1 MILSQTHITLMKPH
15 PIFDDYVI
23 TENGDVINRRTN
35 RKLKTQTNKK
45 GYMNVGLMKDKK
57 QYYKRINRLVLETY
71 RPIENAHLYHA
82 HHNNEIK
89 TDNRLENL
97 EWELIADHIRE
108 HKKGQ
113 VLSEEH
119 KRKLLEANRGKV
131 VSEETRRKL
140 SEANKGKVLSE
151 ETRRK
156 IGEANKGL
164 KKSEETKRKISDSCK
179 GRMLSEETRRKM
191 SETKKGHLVTK
202 ETKRKM
208 SEARIGKPNQ
218 CLVGKVWWNN
228 GVKSIR
234 RKEWPGEG
242 WIRGRK

>member
-1 MILSQTHITLMKPH
+1 MNSNYKVH
-15 PIFDDYVI
+15 PTFTGYAVSKD
-23 TENGDVINRRTN
+23 GDVINRRTN

-71 RPIENAHLYHA
+71 DPIENDHLYHA

-113 VLSEEH
+113 VVSDETRRKMSEAQ
-119 KRKLLEANRGKV
+119 KGKV
-131 VSEETRRKL
+131 ASEETRRKL
-140 SEANKGKVLSE
+140 SEAKKGRVHSEEARRKMSESHKGKLLSEDHKRKMSESLKGRVHSE

-156 IGEANKGL
+156 
-164 KKSEETKRKISDSCK
+164 
-179 GRMLSEETRRKM
+179 LSEALSGRTQTEEHIRNM
-191 SETKKGHLVTK
+191 IEAKKGML
-202 ETKRKM
+202 
-208 SEARIGKPNQ
+208 
-218 CLVGKVWWNN
+218 WWNN

-234 RKEWPGEG
+234 RKECPGEG
-242 WIRGRK
+242 WTRGRCKLLK